1 VSISASALKDWRVLG
16 EPVLEVLDLSFTSV
30 VDTGFVVLWIEN
42 ESWVSS
48 DLNTVGLVGG
58 SVELG
63 NDNVLIILVEFTKLI
78 PDWGELLAMSAPWSI
93 VLYENILISI
103 LDNFL
108 EILTNNNGNWLSFV
122 VNWLLGLEEW
132 LDLSIDNILNVSS
145 NRLNS

>member
-78 PDWGELLAMSAPWSI
+78 PDWCELLAMSAPWSI
-93 VLYENILISI
+93 VLNENILISI

-108 EILTNNNGNWLSFV
+108 EILTNNDGNWLSFV

>member
-1 VSISASALKDWRVLG
+1 MSISASALKDWRVLG

-93 VLYENILISI
+93 VLNENILISI

-108 EILTNNNGNWLSFV
+108 EILTNNDGNWLSFV

>member
-1 VSISASALKDWRVLG
+1 MSISASALKDWRVLG

-78 PDWGELLAMSAPWSI
+78 PDWCELLAMSAPWSI
-93 VLYENILISI
+93 VLNENILISI

-108 EILTNNNGNWLSFV
+108 EILTNNDGNWLSFV